1 MHLPTQLPPP
11 HSAPMFLVLI
21 TPRIIVVYL
30 LQLII
35 KIDTLLTIVPSLRF
49 IVCVASVLDTC
60 ALTCIHHYTQN
71 NLTTLK
77 IL

>member
-1 MHLPTQLPPP
+1 MHPPTQLPPP

-21 TPRIIVVYL
+21 TPGIIVVYL

-49 IVCVASVLDTC
+49 IVCVASVLTH
-60 ALTCIHHYTQN
+60 AH
-71 NLTTLK
+71 
-77 IL
+77 